1 MVLLRAAR
9 GTLRW
14 WFPVA
19 GTLGSLSPLYVA
31 LKLFGVTLITVGDQ
45 DRVRVTLADWCL
57 LAIVTGVKFWG
68 VLDGIVRG
76 YWKGFVDSEVEVI
89 EYCLGFSLIVMILV
103 VLVVP
108 FYVMLHLKRVE
119 DLLGDLKAFDEELK
133 RLGYPRNHRYY
144 HFITTIVVTSCLV
157 VIGLVMLST
166 LIPRD
171 TKWLLETW
179 LFLAIVNASSAGYTL
194 YHTALNMAILAIHS
208 RLQLMNRCV
217 QERLERDTGGDEAD
231 ARTNLVVQLAKLY
244 DKLCDASSAISVVFG
259 VPHAVF
265 FINIFFMHVVA
276 CYAIL
281 RVLLGIASA
290 REAANAWIYL
300 GWSGYF
306 NSFLFQTV
314 VFDAAM
320 KQQTDKFCTT
330 VHRCLNAVHNLPVV
344 EQLLQLA
351 EQVASDAPNITYF
364 LFELHPSVLVQACGE
379 LATYLV
385 ILIQFDMQ

>member
-1 MVLLRAAR
+1 M
-9 GTLRW
+9 
-14 WFPVA
+14 
-19 GTLGSLSPLYVA
+19 
-31 LKLFGVTLITVGDQ
+31 
-45 DRVRVTLADWCL
+45 
-57 LAIVTGVKFWG
+57 
-68 VLDGIVRG
+68 
-76 YWKGFVDSEVEVI
+76 
-89 EYCLGFSLIVMILV
+89 
-103 VLVVP
+103 
-108 FYVMLHLKRVE
+108 
-119 DLLGDLKAFDEELK
+119 
-133 RLGYPRNHRYY
+133 
-144 HFITTIVVTSCLV
+144 

-364 LFELHPSVLVQACGE
+364 LFELHPSVLVQVSGVRGKIASRPDF
-379 LATYLV
+379 TDYDFNI
-385 ILIQFDMQ
+385 ILHTKLRTPWS